1 MNEKH
6 SEKIYSQED
15 IAKAFDMGF
24 EAAIIVLED
33 TIGLSSSTQYKILE
47 KLKEDRFKY

>member
-1 MNEKH
+1 MYKEL
-6 SEKIYSQED
+6 SEKIYNQED

-24 EAAIIVLED
+24 EAAIIFLED
-33 TIGLSSSTQYKILE
+33 TIGLTSSTQYKILE